1 MEAKQTVIRHNVRMP
16 KNASPEAY
24 KMVQDNLQRMIDL
37 LNSPLSPNTNPNN
50 YSRQVVV
57 RSSMQND
64 KPNGIF
70 RLFTRGAG
78 DYLDGKSLFRL
89 FKR

>member
-1 MEAKQTVIRHNVRMP
+1 MEAKQTVIRHKARIP

-24 KMVQDNLQRMIDL
+24 KMVQENFQRMVDL
-37 LNSPLSPNTNPNN
+37 LNSPLSPNVNPNN

-57 RSSMQND
+57 RSNMRNTE
-64 KPNGIF
+64 PNGIF
-70 RLFTRGAG
+70 RLFTSGAG